1 MNGMRLTVVLPQR
14 TLLDESDIV
23 QINVDTVAGNWCL
36 LPRRL
41 DCTAALVPGI
51 TLYRDATGT
60 EHAVAIDEGVLVKV
74 GDEVTLAVRDALSG
88 VPLGE
93 LEHAVAAEFRA
104 RAAREAEVNAALARL
119 ESGFVRRF
127 ADLERG

>member
-1 MNGMRLTVVLPQR
+1 MNGMRLTVVLPHR
-14 TLLDESDIV
+14 TLLDEQGVV
-23 QINVDTVAGNWCL
+23 QVNVDTVAGNWCL

-51 TLYRDATGT
+51 ALYRDDAGA
-60 EHAVAIDEGVLVKV
+60 EHAIAIDEGMLVKL
-74 GDEVTLAVRDALSG
+74 GTNVTLAVRDALSG

-93 LEHAVAAEFRA
+93 LEHAVAAEFSA
-104 RAAREAEVNAALARL
+104 RAAREAEVGAALARL

>member
-1 MNGMRLTVVLPQR
+1 MNTLQLSVVLPHR
-14 TLLDESDIV
+14 TLLERDDV
-23 QINVDTVAGNWCL
+23 AQITLDTLGGSWCL

-41 DCTAALVPGI
+41 DCTAALIPGI
-51 TLYRDATGT
+51 ALYLDADGA
-60 EHAVAIDEGVLVKV
+60 EHAIAIDEGVLVKS
-74 GDEVTLAVRDALSG
+74 GREVTLAVRDALAG
-88 VPLGE
+88 VPLGD
-93 LEHAVAAEFRA
+93 LAHAVTAAFGA

>member
-1 MNGMRLTVVLPQR
+1 VNGMRLTVVLPHR
-14 TLLDESDIV
+14 ILLEQGDV
-23 QINVDTVAGNWCL
+23 AQVNVDTVAGNWCL

-51 TLYRDATGT
+51 VLYCDGAGT
-60 EHAVAIDEGVLVKV
+60 EHAIAIDEGVLVKV
-74 GDEVTLAVRDALSG
+74 GREITLAVRDALSG

-127 ADLERG
+127 AAFERG